1 MTQRADAQRNTQ
13 ALVAAAKAV
22 FASSGVDAPAKEIT
36 DRAGLGVGTL
46 YRHFPRRS
54 ALVAAVLQAE
64 IDACAEAGPALSAR
78 CDPATAVARWVERYT
93 ELVGAK
99 RGLAAAMHS
108 GDPAYDGLH
117 AYFLQRLEPALAA
130 LLEAARASGHVRRD
144 IDARDVL
151 RAVALLCRPM
161 PGKDEFAYNHHLVS
175 VFVDGLRVPARPG

>member
-1 MTQRADAQRNTQ
+1 MTQRADAQRNSE

-64 IDACAEAGPALSAR
+64 IDACAEAGPALAAQFE
-78 CDPATAVARWVERYT
+78 PAAAVAQWVERYT
-93 ELVGAK
+93 EFVGTK

-117 AYFLQRLEPALAA
+117 AYFLRRLEPALAA
-130 LLEAARASGHVRRD
+130 LLAAARASGQVRGD

-151 RAVALLCRPM
+151 HAVALLCQSM
-161 PGKDEFAYNHHLVS
+161 PGEDEFAYHHHLVS
-175 VFVDGLRVPARPG
+175 VFVDGLRVPPGC